1 MSTNRKVSLTN
12 DGVLELYEA
21 EVNGTNCITMKAPS
35 SFVGNYTMTLPTAL
49 GAETDLLTMSSAGQV
64 AVLPI
69 GTPGYYLKVNS
80 SGNGYDWGV
89 IAASLQAAY
98 NGGQSITT
106 GSGQITLTNTAAN
119 EAMVINQSA
128 NDEAIRIEHTNT
140 GSPNALQITN
150 AGTGRGIDVVANG
163 NCAGIRVTKS
173 NVGNASC
180 LVVAN
185 SGTGNGLNI
194 QQYGAA
200 QGIYVS
206 QAGASHAADFQKSS
220 TNASA
225 ALRVVNSGT
234 GAAVQIDQTGV
245 GHALTITNANVN
257 NGINIAQNAN
267 GIALA
272 VAKSNTGSASMSTFI
287 NEGSGEAIVVT
298 QRTTAGKAVRI
309 YQQTNDEALRIE
321 KSGTGTGAAVMVYN
335 TGTSPSINIST
346 GGSGKDV
353 EGTSNTWSVD
363 KAGNALFASMVS
375 TLSVMKQQIFT
386 FDWAASSAAQSTG
399 ALGFTPNFTIALMKA
414 TNHTSVGFSTG
425 TGSNAKM
432 ICWRETYNVGTTA
445 YGNAYDNGL
454 AGGATLD
461 TDQANPTDFTIAV
474 SAFGPSNIT
483 LTPSQAITARL
494 YILVV
499 GV

>member
-1 MSTNRKVSLTN
+1 MGRNIDCRNRGQVKLFESS
-12 DGVLELYEA
+12 
-21 EVNGTNCITMKAPS
+21 VNGENKVAIQAP
-35 SFVGNYTMTLPTAL
+35 VTLAADIAITLPTAL

-64 AVLPI
+64 AVVPM
-69 GTPGYYLKVNS
+69 GTPGQFLKVNGS
-80 SGNGYDWGV
+80 ATGYDWGNET
-89 IAASLQAAY
+89 STLQTAY
-98 NGGQSITT
+98 DGGEGVATD
-106 GSGQITLTNTAAN
+106 SGAITLTNTAAN

-163 NCAGIRVTKS
+163 NCAGIRVAKS

-206 QAGASHAADFQKSS
+206 QAGNSHAADLQKSS
-220 TNASA
+220 TDNAA
-225 ALRVVNSGT
+225 ALKVANSGT

-272 VAKSNTGSASMSTFI
+272 VAKSNTGSTSMSTFI

-335 TGTSPSINIST
+335 TGTSPSINISSA
-346 GGSGKDV
+346 GSGKDV
-353 EGTSNTWSVD
+353 EGTGNTWSVD

-399 ALGFTPNFTIALMKA
+399 ALGFTPNFVIALMKA

-461 TDQANPTDFTIAV
+461 TDQTNPTDFTIAV